1 MYGEDTL
8 PDLLDL
14 IKLLITLLFVSC
26 LGKMPYSGLGGM
38 EVVEFIKS
46 GKRLTKPERC
56 PDEM

>member
-1 MYGEDTL
+1 MYGKDTL
-8 PDLLDL
+8 ADLLEL
-14 IKLLITLLFVSC
+14 LLITLLFVSC

>member
-1 MYGEDTL
+1 MAG
-8 PDLLDL
+8 
-14 IKLLITLLFVSC
+14 VC

-56 PDEM
+56 SDEM

>member
-1 MYGEDTL
+1 MYGKDTL
-8 PDLLDL
+8 ADLLDL
-14 IKLLITLLFVSC
+14 LLVTLVFIVSC

-56 PDEM
+56 PNEM

>member
-1 MYGEDTL
+1 MYGKDTL
-8 PDLLDL
+8 ADLLDL
-14 IKLLITLLFVSC
+14 LLLFASC

>member
-1 MYGEDTL
+1 MYGKDTL
-8 PDLLDL
+8 ADLLDL
-14 IKLLITLLFVSC
+14 LLITLLFVSC

>member
-1 MYGEDTL
+1 MYGKDTL
-8 PDLLDL
+8 ADLLDL
-14 IKLLITLLFVSC
+14 LLITLLFVSC

-46 GKRLTKPERC
+46 GKRLTKPEGC

>member
-1 MYGEDTL
+1 MYGKDTL
-8 PDLLDL
+8 TDLLEL
-14 IKLLITLLFVSC
+14 LLITLLFVSC